1 MSREQLHQLEQGS
14 FLEWRRQIALIEES
28 DHFILTPFERN
39 LDMWR
44 QLWRV
49 VELSDVV
56 IQIVDARNPE
66 LFYCSD
72 LAVYAKDVDTT
83 KESMLLLN
91 KADLLT
97 QTQRDLWAAS
107 LREKGIVF
115 AFFSAL
121 AVEEEA
127 EDGIDEGQ
135 LPTSVQ
141 ISSSDVLTREQLI
154 ALLASRWK
162 GLPDLLLLILTVC

>member
-1 MSREQLHQLEQGS
+1 MSREQLHQLEQES
-14 FLEWRRQIALIEES
+14 FLEWRRQIAQIEES

-56 IQIVDARNPE
+56 VQIVDARNPE
-66 LFYCSD
+66 LFYCAD
-72 LAVYAKDVDTT
+72 LAVYAKDVNSK
-83 KESMLLLN
+83 KETMLLLN

-97 QTQRDLWAAS
+97 QKQREAWAQS
-107 LREKGIVF
+107 LNEKGITF

-121 AVEEEA
+121 ALEEEN
-127 EDGIDEGQ
+127 EGEADMVTQ
-135 LPTSVQ
+135 TSVQ
-141 ISSSDVLTREQLI
+141 ISTPDVLTRNQLI
-154 ALLASRWK
+154 SLLSSLWK
-162 GLPDLLLLILTVC
+162 GKNS